1 MISIFAKNTA
11 PFISYIKSVEHT
23 LIEGHSKSYKCDDAP
38 VILIRSSRQINFLKS
53 SLSLSQQSL
62 MISSIISMQFC
73 QTQIVLLCRLQR
85 FPRTGWPSW
94 GQRFN
99 LRDVKFQD
107 HHHDYCWFLCEQR
120 LGVVLSTD
128 DWAVAGIEGGDKM
141 MGDLIWCNRKSKT
154 FGGYFDGRWMVVC
167 NWVGGRGQ
175 SEAMPFAD
183 PSQLDVYSS
192 LHHNF
197 WDNLASLLSQP
208 TRVRTLVM

>member
-1 MISIFAKNTA
+1 MWRCASNTDSVQQANQLFEIFTQ
-11 PFISYIKSVEHT
+11 PVTTVTHDQ
-23 LIEGHSKSYKCDDAP
+23 LYK
-38 VILIRSSRQINFLKS
+38 
-53 SLSLSQQSL
+53 
-62 MISSIISMQFC
+62 
-73 QTQIVLLCRLQR
+73 
-85 FPRTGWPSW
+85 GSW
-94 GQRFN
+94 LPIMGQRFN
-99 LRDVKFQD
+99 LCDVKFQD

-154 FGGYFDGRWMVVC
+154 FGGYFDGSWMVVC

-175 SEAMPFAD
+175 SEVMPFAD

-208 TRVRTLVM
+208 TMVRTLVM